1 MFPSLFNKFKAGFK
15 KAFGGLSGLFAK
27 KIDPE
32 TLDALEEALYG
43 ADFGVETAN
52 EILEEI
58 KKAYAKNKEL
68 HGADAAAIGKEIL
81 QKILEGAEGKFDPVP
96 ATRPEV
102 IELVGVNG
110 AGKTTTAAKLA
121 YRLEQDGHKTV
132 LGACDTFRAA
142 ANEQIAAWA
151 KKLDLQLVASQ
162 HGGDAAAVAF
172 DTVSAAKARN
182 ADFAILDTAGRLH
195 TKSHLM
201 DEVKKIGKAVAKVTD
216 TAPRHRWLVI
226 DGTLGSNS
234 IEQARVFN
242 EQFEL
247 TGLIVTK
254 LDGSSRGGALVGIW
268 RELQIPV
275 YFVGLGEKPEDL
287 QPFSTQNYIDAIF
300 N

>member
-1 MFPSLFNKFKAGFK
+1 MFSSLFSKFKSGFK

-27 KIDPE
+27 KIDPA
-32 TLDALEEALYG
+32 TLDELEEALYG
-43 ADFGVETAN
+43 ADFGVATAS
-52 EILEEI
+52 EIIDEI
-58 KKAYAKNKEL
+58 KKAYSKNKDL
-68 HGADAAAIGKEIL
+68 QGADAAAIGKQML
-81 QKILEGAEGKFDPVP
+81 TKILEGAEGKFNLVP
-96 ATRPEV
+96 ATKPEV
-102 IELVGVNG
+102 IALVGVNG

-121 YRLEQDGHKTV
+121 YLLEQEGKPTI

-151 KKLDLQLVASQ
+151 EKLKLTLVFSQ

-172 DTVSAAKARN
+172 DTVNAARSRN

-201 DEVKKIGKAVAKVTD
+201 EELKKISRVVAKQD
-216 TAPRHRWLVI
+216 ASAPQHRWLVI

-242 EQFEL
+242 EVFNL
-247 TGLIVTK
+247 TGVIITK
-254 LDGSSRGGALVGIW
+254 LDGTSRGGALVGIW
-268 RELQIPV
+268 RELRLPI
-275 YFVGLGEKPEDL
+275 YFIGLGEKPEDL
-287 QPFSTQNYIDAIF
+287 QAFSIENYVNAIF